1 VAVNRDMVAVA
12 AFLRWC
18 AEVQQ
23 LPIPT
28 ISLPREK
35 ENPGRERW
43 LSADELAQL
52 YVELPPEWMPLFKT
66 LAATGLRL
74 GEAASPPHKRG
85 SWGAPVAGCAVRRS
99 RDHRAGKRG

>member
-52 YVELPPEWMPLFKT
+52 
-66 LAATGLRL
+66 
-74 GEAASPPHKRG
+74 
-85 SWGAPVAGCAVRRS
+85 
-99 RDHRAGKRG
+99 